1 MSPEKMIVLPDRF
14 LAIYENISY
23 KGVCGIRTDIFLTP
37 LVQTFAITP
46 LVIDA

>member
-1 MSPEKMIVLPDRF
+1 MNLPDRF

-37 LVQTFAITP
+37 LGLTHLNLFF
-46 LVIDA
+46 